1 MTETNNQHFNRKQ
14 VIHHMKAFET
24 AATFNEKGEMAVD
37 RLPDLKNK
45 RVKLLFLF
53 DDEAGDDFY
62 GMAASGLA
70 KAYAADEPEYDAS
83 MIKEPN
89 PLYKHA
95 GR

>member
-1 MTETNNQHFNRKQ
+1 
-14 VIHHMKAFET
+14 MKAFET
-24 AATFNEKGEMAVD
+24 SATFNEKGEMAVD

-53 DDEAGDDFY
+53 DDEAADDFY

-70 KAYAADEPEYDAS
+70 KAYTEDEPEYDAS
-83 MIKEPN
+83 MIKESN